1 MTWIA
6 GLIYLCLTLGLVFAV
21 ARLLMGPTLAD
32 RVVALELVA
41 SLTVGVIAAYSVFA
55 EVAAALDVALVLALT
70 GFLAAIAFS
79 RYLERRGADQ

>member
-1 MTWIA
+1 MTWMS
-6 GLIYLCLTLGLVFAV
+6 GLVYGALTLGLVFAV

-41 SLTVGVIAAYSVFA
+41 SLTVGLIAAYSVF
-55 EVAAALDVALVLALT
+55 EGVASALDVAMVLALT
-70 GFLAAIAFS
+70 GFLAAIAFA